1 MLLRKPICLAAALVT
16 MAFLSG
22 SASASPI
29 SAGTRASLPPGAVL
43 FQKVRCQRICHYQGR
58 TPVCQVA
65 CNHGRP
71 QRPPMPI
78 PGTIPRPLHMGPVG
92 APSR

>member
-1 MLLRKPICLAAALVT
+1 MLLRKPICSAAALVT

-29 SAGTRASLPPGAVL
+29 SAGTRASIPPGTVL

-58 TPVCQVA
+58 TPVCRVV
-65 CNHGRP
+65 CNHQRHQRRP
-71 QRPPMPI
+71 IPV
-78 PGTIPRPLHMGPVG
+78 PGTIPRPLPMGPVG
-92 APSR
+92 APRG